1 MELTTRTLPERKHIA
16 LVAHDHCKQM
26 LLNWVRR
33 HQSLLEKHALSATG
47 TTGNLI
53 QRETGLEVNAM
64 LSGPMGGDQQVGAQ
78 ISEGK
83 IDVLIFFWDPLNA
96 VPHDPD
102 VKALLPVP
110 EDFPDAEERRL
121 LYVAI
126 TRARHRVWLL
136 FNKEEPSVFVDILKS
151 IDVPVARKP

>member
-33 HQSLLEKHALSATG
+33 HQSSLEKHALSATG

-102 VKALLPVP
+102 VKALLRLAAVWNIPMATNEATADFLMDSPHMSRALEIEVP
-110 EDFPDAEERRL
+110 DYAG
-121 LYVAI
+121 Y
-126 TRARHRVWLL
+126 
-136 FNKEEPSVFVDILKS
+136 LKGRT
-151 IDVPVARKP
+151 A

>member
-1 MELTTRTLPERKHIA
+1 MGDKKAVTLLADDQLEPLLDKLSGYAKPDERI
-16 LVAHDHCKQM
+16 LVLARYHHLKPA
-26 LLNWVRR
+26 V
-33 HQSLLEKHALSATG
+33 LEKAATRWPKLLLDFMTIHASKGQQADYVIVVGLKEGSDEFPAPA
-47 TTGNLI
+47 
-53 QRETGLEVNAM
+53 RESVME
-64 LSGPMGGDQQVGAQ
+64 
-78 ISEGK
+78 E
-83 IDVLIFFWDPLNA
+83 
-96 VPHDPD
+96 
-102 VKALLPVP
+102 ALLPVP